1 MMKNKFEIGEKVLII
16 NPGHN
21 YPSDVFAQRL
31 FSDKLEYFQGISIGG
46 YGRVNNNHYWE
57 DYVFEIVDLLRSDA
71 KWMYLIRRMFKPPI
85 DFVISERGI
94 RLHSGKI
101 EHWSVRPIIEFT
113 DNDFLI

>member
-46 YGRVNNNHYWE
+46 YGRVNNMLQY
-57 DYVFEIVDLLRSDA
+57 IILR
-71 KWMYLIRRMFKPPI
+71 KMFLK
-85 DFVISERGI
+85 
-94 RLHSGKI
+94 
-101 EHWSVRPIIEFT
+101 
-113 DNDFLI
+113 